1 MSGLSLIVRAT
12 RASASALAAMAR
24 HARTAEDATHQ
35 ITLNRRAEARG
46 YVPAGT
52 YDREN
57 ETLRSARDTARDD
70 YRKAHARYMRA
81 RGTLANNPLPG
92 DQWSGESARRR
103 VGGTF
108 GS

>member
-1 MSGLSLIVRAT
+1 MNAIIRAT
-12 RASASALAAMAR
+12 RASASALAAMAL
-24 HARTAEDATHQ
+24 HARAAEDATHG

-70 YRKAHARYMRA
+70 YRKSHARYMRA
-81 RGTLANNPLPG
+81 REALAAKPLPG
-92 DQWSGESARRR
+92 D
-103 VGGTF
+103 
-108 GS
+108 